1 MIFPVLNQ
9 FGPFL
14 IHRKSQKKYSSVCIR
29 FECHCMHRM
38 LRGLCKSLYVFKG
51 LFLLSM
57 FKADVATTY
66 PLHWWNWQQF
76 CKHIKWDPLD
86 GPWPPCKHLLLLS
99 VSLCRPM
106 GHHTVKALMVLSVCL
121 RKVPCSH
128 THCRLQWPRKYR
140 WIAQQNHSHKVE
152 QNAERA
158 YCWDKK
164 TVGVI

>member
-76 CKHIKWDPLD
+76 CKHIKWIPLD
-86 GPWPPCKHLLLLS
+86 GLWPPFKHLLLLNF
-99 VSLCRPM
+99 SLSRPT
-106 GHHTVKALMVLSVCL
+106 GRHAVKANGPQCLVEKSCLLSHSLQAAETQKIQIDCTAKSLTQGRAKCWKGRLL
-121 RKVPCSH
+121 RWVW
-128 THCRLQWPRKYR
+128 L
-140 WIAQQNHSHKVE
+140 
-152 QNAERA
+152 
-158 YCWDKK
+158 
-164 TVGVI
+164 